1 MPDPFPE
8 DDLVRIIYERGI
20 QLLRADRGWLV
31 PSSERLQH
39 VDAPSD
45 LEAALG
51 VRPIIRDTQ
60 FNVPFFQPRRVVD
73 PNGKPLSRARYLK
86 GYVEDSARRI
96 FKYMVEHHLYCAVAH
111 LGYLAEAYGGL
122 SVLHNQSRW
131 GLPEHARDHTQ
142 KQLFD
147 SALRHGEAVFTS
159 LCSSLDACS
168 MLVWRDSKAK
178 PGYLPDVLHTVM
190 TTADADTRMLVA
202 GLEDV
207 WYEAGVRLTQY
218 RDCSAAHHPITSLG
232 GDSRA
237 FLNEADLWEMRIEL
251 PDNPD
256 AASADAFTFDEHID
270 LLDYCW
276 HTTCTVVRCIEDIL
290 PQVYELAMHG
300 QEPSRWQWLTGD

>member
-1 MPDPFPE
+1 MPDPFPDE
-8 DDLVRIIYERGI
+8 GLVRIIYERGV

-39 VDAPSD
+39 VDSPGDIES
-45 LEAALG
+45 ALG

-60 FNVPFFQPRRVVD
+60 FNVPFFQPRRMVD
-73 PNGKPLSRARYLK
+73 PSGNPVSRARYLK
-86 GYVEDSARRI
+86 GYVEDPARRI
-96 FKYMVEHHLYCAVAH
+96 YKYMVEHHLYCAVAH

-122 SVLHNQSRW
+122 AVLHNQHRW
-131 GLPEHARDHTQ
+131 GLPEHARDQSQ

-147 SALRHGEAVFTS
+147 SALRHGEAIFTS

-168 MLVWRDSKAK
+168 MLVWREPKAK
-178 PGYLPDVLHTVM
+178 PGNLPDVLHKVM
-190 TTADADTRMLVA
+190 TTADPDMRLAIAPV
-202 GLEDV
+202 EEI
-207 WYEAGVRLTQY
+207 WYEVGVRLTQY

-232 GDSRA
+232 GSSRA
-237 FLNEADLWEMRIEL
+237 FLNEADLWEMRMEL

-256 AASADAFTFDEHID
+256 VKSAELFTFEQEID

-276 HTTCTVVRCIEDIL
+276 RTTCTVVRCIEDSL

-300 QEPSRWQWLTGD
+300 QEPSKWNWLTGE